1 MGFYGFLK
9 SARRPQVR
17 RGEVPPLG
25 LGKTGP
31 WSRLIG
37 PAIILFAAAVAL
49 APQLIRGNSCG
60 HDFDFHLLSWLDA
73 QQSWRH
79 GLLYPHWAPS
89 ANFGAGEPRFVFY
102 PPLTWMLGAALGL
115 ALPWQFVPIA
125 LTFLLLA
132 GTGLATQAL
141 ARQTLGDG
149 TATLAG
155 CAALF
160 SGYTLFT
167 AYERSAFGE
176 LSGGFWIPLLL
187 LLLFRDRNA
196 SAPAW
201 RRALDGSALPLALV
215 MAGVWLSNVPL
226 GVMASYLLA
235 ATALAVALLSKTW
248 APVLRAAV
256 GAALG
261 IGLAALYLVPA
272 TLEQQWVDL
281 RQAIDDPGLLIENS
295 WLFSHHANPM
305 LALHDQELQRVSL
318 IAVAMIAVALV
329 GALVAW
335 LRDKLPAERRW
346 WLPLALIP
354 VAILFLQFPI
364 SQPVWNALP
373 KLRFLQFPWRWLV
386 VLEAPMAIFFAAAVW
401 SLQRWRRVAVV
412 AVCAVVFLSA
422 TVAAGQLFF
431 QVCDDEDAVRGTLAV
446 YRAGAGFLG
455 TDEYEPP
462 GADDT
467 VLPSGL
473 PDSCL
478 TSDAGAVLGKR
489 AEGANPAWNAAQ
501 HSCQATFDADRSASE
516 HLRIRALVAHPG
528 FLILRLRSYPA
539 WRVTV
544 NGRHV
549 ASLPRR
555 DDGLMAVPVPQGTV
569 DLRVDWT
576 TTRDVIAGRW
586 LSVLAVFLLTGLWL
600 IERKLARPR
609 LS

>member
-1 MGFYGFLK
+1 MG
-9 SARRPQVR
+9 R
-17 RGEVPPLG
+17 
-25 LGKTGP
+25 
-31 WSRLIG
+31 
-37 PAIILFAAAVAL
+37 
-49 APQLIRGNSCG
+49 
-60 HDFDFHLLSWLDA
+60 
-73 QQSWRH
+73 
-79 GLLYPHWAPS
+79 PS
-89 ANFGAGEPRFVFY
+89 AGHR
-102 PPLTWMLGAALGL
+102 
-115 ALPWQFVPIA
+115 
-125 LTFLLLA
+125 
-132 GTGLATQAL
+132 
-141 ARQTLGDG
+141 
-149 TATLAG
+149 
-155 CAALF
+155 
-160 SGYTLFT
+160 
-167 AYERSAFGE
+167 RS
-176 LSGGFWIPLLL
+176 
-187 LLLFRDRNA
+187 
-196 SAPAW
+196 
-201 RRALDGSALPLALV
+201 
-215 MAGVWLSNVPL
+215 
-226 GVMASYLLA
+226 
-235 ATALAVALLSKTW
+235 
-248 APVLRAAV
+248 
-256 GAALG
+256 
-261 IGLAALYLVPA
+261 
-272 TLEQQWVDL
+272 
-281 RQAIDDPGLLIENS
+281 GLLIENS

-386 VLEAPMAIFFAAAVW
+386 VLEAPMAIFFRRSGLEPPALAARSRRSCLRDCFPLGNGGSRSAFF
-401 SLQRWRRVAVV
+401 SGLRQRGRGAKHACRLPCRR
-412 AVCAVVFLSA
+412 
-422 TVAAGQLFF
+422 
-431 QVCDDEDAVRGTLAV
+431 
-446 YRAGAGFLG
+446 GFLG